1 MASLLVH
8 LERMPASTVIMAA
21 TNHPGMLDRA
31 TWRRSQIRLKLA
43 APKREALTEYFESR
57 CPETPG
63 LRLEALTEY
72 FESRCPETPR
82 LRLEAAAAAMT
93 LEEASYAEA
102 AEFCNNVE
110 RRRVLFPDEDPNRVF
125 RHQLAR
131 WMTQRATTRHA
142 PRTLPATGDR
152 RHRIAAD
159 HDEEIHG

>member
-31 TWRRSQIRLKLA
+31 TWRRFQIRLELA
-43 APKREALTEYFESR
+43 APNGKGLTEYLESR
-57 CPETPG
+57 HPN
-63 LRLEALTEY
+63 
-72 FESRCPETPR
+72 TPR
-82 LRLEAAAAAMT
+82 LRLEAPAAAMA
-93 LEEASYAEA
+93 LEETYAEA
-102 AEFCNNVE
+102 AEFCDDVE
-110 RRRVLFPDEDPNRVF
+110 RRRVLFPNGDPDRVF

-131 WMTQRATTRHA
+131 WMTHRATTRHA